1 MVALKILL
9 PNNRYQTYHE
19 QLENLFNEL
28 DSRLSTIHIKKI
40 RGIMGIPNN
49 WRRLKTL

>member
-28 DSRLSTIHIKKI
+28 DSRLSTIHIKKAVVLW
-40 RGIMGIPNN
+40 GYQTTGDV
-49 WRRLKTL
+49 